1 MNKGKLIISVLL
13 LFIFVLSFSVMA
25 VEFEENLIIEEILIL
40 GVSRTQEE
48 VISNQLPFAEGDY
61 WREEYKEWT
70 IKRFAT
76 LNIFA
81 YEPMQVV
88 TQPLDEGL
96 RVIIRVAD
104 PSLLYLDPAEFL
116 FMSMMGLT
124 SSQLGL
130 TLYNPL
136 GTGYNFGTIVNWSD
150 NYIYS
155 AQVSKPFVSGRLR
168 IYGRQYRSDRFNYQS
183 EGWLA
188 GFEHRYWWSKDLRTT
203 GGISFQKVEYNQQQ
217 QQLVL
222 PQIALYH
229 QGLVRSDTLL
239 QLGLPL
245 TDEQQFFGKINTVI
259 YKPGDNL
266 LNLIRLGY
274 ASEAT
279 PANHQFIVGGFS
291 NLPLRAETEMILATG
306 YLLSTTE
313 YHYPINPSLKLIG
326 FIDGGLIMKEE
337 LDTVINLGMGLAMDT
352 PLGLPVRLDAA
363 LNPVSGN
370 WRWNVGFGFTFSPP
384 M

>member
-1 MNKGKLIISVLL
+1 MNKSKLLISVLL
-13 LFIFVLSFSVMA
+13 FLYILSFSA
-25 VEFEENLIIEEILIL
+25 LADEYEENSIIEEILIL

-48 VISNQLPFAEGDY
+48 VISNQLPFAKGDY
-61 WREEYKEWT
+61 WQEEYKAWT
-70 IKRFAT
+70 IKRLTT

-81 YEPMQVV
+81 YEPLQVV

-104 PSLLYLDPAEFL
+104 PSLLYQDPAEFL
-116 FMSMMGLT
+116 FKSVMELT
-124 SSQLGL
+124 ARQLGL

-136 GTGYNFGTIVNWSD
+136 GTGHNFSSTLNWSD
-150 NYIYS
+150 NYIYG

-183 EGWLA
+183 EGLLA
-188 GFEHRYWWSKDLRTT
+188 GFDHRYWWSKDLRTT
-203 GGISFQKVEYNQQQ
+203 AGLSLQMVEYNQQQ
-217 QQLVL
+217 QQLIL

-229 QGLVRSDTLL
+229 QGLFYSDILL

-279 PANHQFIVGGFS
+279 PANHQFVVGGFS
-291 NLPLRAETEMILATG
+291 NFPLRAETEMSLATG

-313 YHYPINPSLKLIG
+313 YHYSLNPSLKLIG
-326 FIDGGLIMKEE
+326 FIDGGLVKKQE
-337 LDTVINLGMGLAMDT
+337 LDTIINLGMGLAMDT
-352 PLGLPVRLDAA
+352 PLGLPVRFDAA
-363 LNPVSGN
+363 INPVSGN

-384 M
+384 I